1 MKPTTWVLLPLLGL
15 SSCRF
20 VLGIDG
26 ATEIPAETGGLGGD
40 DVSGPDGSG
49 VGGTGGSLTIGDGD
63 GDGDGS
69 GGVMG
74 DGDDNSM
81 GGDDGGPTPK
91 TPCEKYCED
100 MDQYCTDDD
109 SQYVGVD
116 QCLKTCELYEEG
128 EVGENGNTQSCRV
141 KYASKGRYTAGV
153 ERSFSCRQAGPG
165 GYDVCGSMC
174 EGYCTVVMQA
184 CTPEVTS
191 LYYFETFEDCMT
203 ECDTI
208 PVPSEVLYSVQNGD
222 VFDGGHLQCRL
233 FHAQSA
239 LMMDAG
245 EHCEHALGV
254 TLCEISE

>member
-1 MKPTTWVLLPLLGL
+1 MKVKTWIFLPLLGL

-26 ATEIPAETGGLGGD
+26 ATEIPAETEGLGGD
-40 DVSGPDGSG
+40 SDSGPGGPLS
-49 VGGTGGSLTIGDGD
+49 GGTGGGLSAGDGD
-63 GDGDGS
+63 GDET
-69 GGVMG
+69 
-74 DGDDNSM
+74 SM
-81 GGDDGGPTPK
+81 GGDTSGPTPK
-91 TPCEKYCED
+91 SPCEKYCED

-109 SQYVGVD
+109 AQYVGVD

-128 EVGENGNTQSCRV
+128 EIGENGNTQSCRV
-141 KYASKGRYTAGV
+141 KYASKGRYTAGI
-153 ERSFSCRQAGPG
+153 ERSVSCRQAGPG

-174 EGYCTVVMQA
+174 EGYCSVVMKA
-184 CTPEVTS
+184 CTDQVTS

-203 ECDTI
+203 ECETI
-208 PVPSEVLYSVQNGD
+208 PTPSEVPYSVQNGD

-239 LMMDAG
+239 LMMDAE